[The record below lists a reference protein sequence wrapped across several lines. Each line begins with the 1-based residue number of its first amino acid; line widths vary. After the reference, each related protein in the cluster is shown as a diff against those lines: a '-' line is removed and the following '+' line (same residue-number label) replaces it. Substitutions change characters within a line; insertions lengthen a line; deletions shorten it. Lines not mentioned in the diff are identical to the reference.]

1 MKYNLLLSAF
11 FLLTTVVANNAY
23 CQQVLWANKVLGY
36 SSEYRPAQYG
46 HAFRAKQILGI
57 PNKLPD
63 FGNSP
68 CAWTPADPDGRNEE
82 WIKVGFEK
90 AVSLKQIAIAENFNP
105 GAIARVYAYDE
116 TGKEFLVYDSPA
128 TQMTVKGRMLRVFP
142 KQQNVLANAVKIVMQ
157 PSKVSGFNQVDA
169 IAISDAV
176 KPVEAVINIAKGPLL
191 KTQRENMGPAINST
205 GQEVAPIISPDGKT
219 LFFTRGNFAGNVGS
233 SARQDIWYSKLN
245 DKNVWEPAVNMGP
258 PINNHV
264 DNAVTSISADGKT
277 IYVINVY
284 RPDGSMELG
293 LSRSFQTST
302 GWTFPK
308 EYKINNLRESIKSKN
323 KQKQVESME
332 TTVSPYG
339 NVMILS
345 VERSDTEGKK
355 DLYVSFL
362 QSNDSWSEPLHLG
375 DVINTADYEGTPFLA
390 LDNKT
395 LYFSSHGHSGYG
407 EGDLFLTRR
416 LDDTWINWSKPE
428 NLGPIVNT
436 PLWDAYINVPAT
448 GDYAYFSASEK
459 VSGQEDIFRVRMT
472 PQMRP
477 DPVAI
482 ITGTIFEAE
491 TDKTVRSDLVA
502 EIKKNN
508 EVFTKATFDPET
520 GAYRLILPLKEI
532 YRITASE
539 KGYFPFTE
547 EIDLSADT
555 TLRNI
560 KKDLYLKP
568 IKAGAQIRLSST
580 MFAQSSAEVISSSYG
595 ELDRIVATMT
605 DYPAMEILLEGHT
618 DNQGEVQKNV
628 KLAED
633 RVQQVKKYLLSKGI
647 AAKRIQTK
655 AWGPAKPIASNST
668 EQTRQKNRRVEFTIL
683 KI

>member
-1 MKYNLLLSAF
+1 MTKSILIKA
-11 FLLTTVVANNAY
+11 FLLFLTIFADEAF
-23 CQQVLWANKVLGY
+23 CQQILWANKVLGY

-46 HAFRAKQILGI
+46 HAFRSKQILGI

-68 CAWTPADPDGRNEE
+68 CAWSPAEADGRNEE

-90 AVSLKQIAIAENFNP
+90 TISLKQVAIAENFNP

-116 TGKEFLVYDSPA
+116 SGKEFLISETPA
-128 TQMTVKGRMLRVFP
+128 TQLSVKGRMLRIFP
-142 KQQNVLANAVKIVMQ
+142 KQQNLLANAIKIVMQ

-169 IAISDAV
+169 IAISDGV
-176 KPVEAVINIAKGPLL
+176 KPVEAVINVAKGPLTTT
-191 KTQRENMGPAINST
+191 KRENMGAAINST

-219 LFFTRGNFAGNVGS
+219 LYFTRSNFVGNVGS
-233 SARQDIWYSKLN
+233 PKSQDIWFSTLSE
-245 DKNVWEPAVNMGP
+245 KNVWGPAVNLGP
-258 PINNHV
+258 PINNFG
-264 DNAVTSISADGKT
+264 DNAITSISADGKT
-277 IYVINVY
+277 IYVINIY
-284 RPDGSMELG
+284 RPDGTMELG
-293 LSRSFQTST
+293 LSRSFQTKT

-308 EYKINNLRESIKSKN
+308 EYRINNLREN
-323 KQKQVESME
+323 YNANQKGEAESME

-339 NVMILS
+339 NVMIIS
-345 VERSDTEGKK
+345 VQRSDTEGKK

-362 QSNDSWSEPLHLG
+362 QSDDTWSEPRHLG
-375 DVINTADYEGTPFLA
+375 NVINTADYEGTPFLA

-395 LYFSSHGHSGYG
+395 LYFSSQGHSGYG
-407 EGDLFLTRR
+407 DGDLFVTRR
-416 LDDTWINWSKPE
+416 LDDTWINWSQPE
-428 NLGPIVNT
+428 NLGPAINT
-436 PLWDAYINVPAT
+436 SLWDAYINIPAT

-459 VSGQEDIFRVRMT
+459 VVGQEDIFRVRLT
-472 PQMRP
+472 PELRP

-482 ITGTIFEAE
+482 VTGNIMEAE
-491 TDKTVRSDLVA
+491 TNKPLRSDLIA
-502 EIKKNN
+502 EFKKNN

-520 GAYRLILPLKEI
+520 GEYRIILPLKEI

-547 EIDLSADT
+547 EINLSLDS
-555 TLRNI
+555 TLKTIR
-560 KKDLYLKP
+560 KDLYLTP
-568 IKAGAQIRLSST
+568 IKAGQQIRLSST
-580 MFAQSSAEVISSSYG
+580 MFAQSSAEVIRSSYA
-595 ELDRIVATMT
+595 ELDRIVKAMT
-605 DYPAMEILLEGHT
+605 EYPEMEILLEGHT

-647 AAKRIQTK
+647 VAKRIQTK
-655 AWGPAKPIASNST
+655 AWGPAKPIASNLT

>member
-1 MKYNLLLSAF
+1 
-11 FLLTTVVANNAY
+11 
-23 CQQVLWANKVLGY
+23 
-36 SSEYRPAQYG
+36 
-46 HAFRAKQILGI
+46 
-57 PNKLPD
+57 
-63 FGNSP
+63 
-68 CAWTPADPDGRNEE
+68 
-82 WIKVGFEK
+82 
-90 AVSLKQIAIAENFNP
+90 
-105 GAIARVYAYDE
+105 
-116 TGKEFLVYDSPA
+116 
-128 TQMTVKGRMLRVFP
+128 
-142 KQQNVLANAVKIVMQ
+142 MQ

-191 KTQRENMGPAINST
+191 KTQRENMGPAINSS

-219 LFFTRGNFAGNVGS
+219 LFFARGHFAGNVGTPET
-233 SARQDIWYSKLN
+233 QDIWYSKLN
-245 DKNVWEPAVNMGP
+245 DKNVWGPAVNMGP
-258 PINNHV
+258 PINNQV

-284 RPDGSMELG
+284 HPDGSMELG
-293 LSRSFQTST
+293 LSRSYQTKT

-308 EYKINNLRESIKSKN
+308 EYKITNLRESIKN
-323 KQKQVESME
+323 DNRQKQVESME

-339 NVMILS
+339 NVMIIS
-345 VERSDTEGKK
+345 VERSDTEGRK

-362 QSNDSWSEPLHLG
+362 QSDDSWSEPLHLG
-375 DVINTADYEGTPFLA
+375 NVINTADYEGTPFLA

-428 NLGPIVNT
+428 NLGPIVNS

-448 GDYAYFSASEK
+448 GEYAYFSASEK
-459 VSGQEDIFRVRMT
+459 VSGQEDIFRVRLT

-477 DPVAI
+477 DPVATV
-482 ITGTIFEAE
+482 TGTIFEAE
-491 TDKTVRSDLVA
+491 TDKAVRSDLVA
-502 EIKKNN
+502 NFKKNN

-520 GAYRLILPLKEI
+520 GEYRLILPVKEI

-555 TLRNI
+555 TFKTI

-568 IKAGAQIRLSST
+568 IKAGQQIRLSST
-580 MFAQSSAEVISSSYG
+580 MFAQSSAEVIKSSYA

-655 AWGPAKPIASNST
+655 AWGPAKPIASNLT